1 MKKYMVVLLSLLCFY
16 SLVFASDVMDLLDK
30 AKIEYSNGNLSE
42 TINLIDSA
50 KKLVEKENINSSSD
64 EYIEISNWDVVK
76 IKKSEYIG
84 KKVKVKAR
92 FYGVNS
98 DGTTVHI
105 SIGISCT
112 YKNSLIDKFLE
123 LTKYQEYTF
132 YGTVFE
138 NNALFGPMI
147 HIEVIN

>member
-92 FYGVNS
+92 FYDVNS

-147 HIEVIN
+147 HIEAIN

>member
-1 MKKYMVVLLSLLCFY
+1 M
-16 SLVFASDVMDLLDK
+16 
-30 AKIEYSNGNLSE
+30 
-42 TINLIDSA
+42 
-50 KKLVEKENINSSSD
+50 
-64 EYIEISNWDVVK
+64 VK

-105 SIGISCT
+105 SIGLSCT

-138 NNALFGPMI
+138 NNALFGPML
-147 HIEVIN
+147 HIEAIN